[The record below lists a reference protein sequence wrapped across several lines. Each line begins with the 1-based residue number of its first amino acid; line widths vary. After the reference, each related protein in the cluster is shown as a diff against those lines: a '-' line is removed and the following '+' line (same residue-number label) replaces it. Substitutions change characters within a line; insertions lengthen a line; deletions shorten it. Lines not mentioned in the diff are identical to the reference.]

1 MEVTKEEILSN
12 EESPME
18 DEERD
23 RYLEDHRDMEVVTDQ
38 DMIVPMVVIL
48 PLFGDLTPEADQ
60 NLEEETDFVEIDRAH
75 PTGLRISPNVLD
87 VGVMLVRK

>member
-1 MEVTKEEILSN
+1 MVVTREEILSN
-12 EESPME
+12 EESLME
-18 DEERD
+18 EEERD

-38 DMIVPMVVIL
+38 DMIVPMVIL
-48 PLFGDLTPEADQ
+48 PLFEDLTPEADQ